1 MLHGAG
7 NLPTW
12 LGHVWCKWWQ
22 IYGKL
27 PHAWMHGASWHYYLD
42 RGMSNHEQ
50 KMIVTAEVRNKPEF
64 RHNICVW
71 DVSRIYN
78 IRNIK

>member
-12 LGHVWCKWWQ
+12 LGHG
-22 IYGKL
+22 GKYMGNF
-27 PHAWMHGASWHYYLD
+27 HMHGTSWHYYLD

-50 KMIVTAEVRNKPEF
+50 KMIVAAEVRTTNLS
-64 RHNICVW
+64 IDTSSVLGM
-71 DVSRIYN
+71 
-78 IRNIK
+78 